1 MFQFINKLLNKAEY
15 KFYLFTTY
23 YLTTSEERNREYSFC
38 ITKNKQA
45 SFDKIY
51 LFVEEKDFAF
61 ASNFNVEVV
70 VTASR
75 PTFQDY
81 FNFIK
86 SGDFDNSVNIIAN
99 TDIFFC
105 SLDQVKKNIGRL
117 IKGEICFALSRY
129 DYFHKWKTKHFDRS
143 DSQDTWIFRGHSGLE
158 RLSSVNFSMGIPGC
172 DNRLAYELNMAGF
185 NVLNPSKTIKTYH
198 LHRVPFRSYEKRPN
212 EIVLPPY
219 LLIPP
224 TI

>member
-51 LFVEEKDFAF
+51 LFVEEKDFAS
-61 ASNFNVEVV
+61 ASKFNVEVV
-70 VTASR
+70 VTTSR

-99 TDIFFC
+99 TDIF
-105 SLDQVKKNIGRL
+105 SLVSIR
-117 IKGEICFALSRY
+117 
-129 DYFHKWKTKHFDRS
+129 
-143 DSQDTWIFRGHSGLE
+143 
-158 RLSSVNFSMGIPGC
+158 
-172 DNRLAYELNMAGF
+172 
-185 NVLNPSKTIKTYH
+185 
-198 LHRVPFRSYEKRPN
+198 
-212 EIVLPPY
+212 
-219 LLIPP
+219 
-224 TI
+224 